1 MAKLP
6 SANDLGGFPPGGAQ
20 RPIASYD
27 VTGYAEG
34 AGLAGRAIERGG
46 ALQARGLG
54 SIGQE
59 TTSAGR
65 EVALVQRQQ
74 EEDDQKLDVARAR
87 ADFLTRK
94 TELDAAFAND
104 QDYATAQERYG
115 KALDDIK
122 SGSSG
127 LIRNPR
133 ARELF
138 SLGVADDVARGV
150 ANAAVRAQGQ
160 WKDATAA
167 DATNRL
173 NGLRDAALK
182 NTDPAERARLIDS
195 GNSLIESLADRGIIT
210 RETAVTQKRQWTAK
224 YSEAVL
230 SSLPAAER
238 VSALGGFQGA
248 LVGRESSGRPT
259 LVNDFGYAGLY
270 QFGAERLKDLG
281 LYTPGQNENL
291 TSWSKT
297 PSGAVG
303 KWSGTFNIPGHPEV
317 RTLQDFL
324 QSTDAQRVAFG
335 AHNAQMEREIGQ
347 NGFDRYVG
355 QTLADGTPIT
365 RDGIKAMIHLGG
377 VGGAKAVLQG
387 KQSPRD
393 AYGTPVSEYAKLGL
407 QSDNSRLA
415 SLLPEQDR
423 QRMLEYAHGELLQG
437 DRQQRL
443 AIAQAKEASDQAESA
458 IFARIHTND
467 PNLSLVDD
475 ILKNPTLSREA
486 KQRMTQQFENR
497 GKDRPEALYG
507 KDFYDI
513 YRRVHLPDGDPQKVS
528 DPDAIYPMVQ
538 RGSGLTPAGADRIIQ
553 EIRGKKT
560 AEGEAEKQLMSQ
572 FFKNARGQISGTNE
586 GMGLRDPKGDELFQ
600 RFQVQAFQAYD
611 QGRKAGKSPY
621 ALLNPDSS
629 DYIGKSIGQFKRP
642 TSEWFSD
649 MVAAPSPTAPAAATF
664 DPNSIKSADD
674 LVSAYYAGR
683 VDRATAQRIAIE
695 RGWAVRKAA
704 APAVAP
710 PISGP
715 GQLPQVPMSQ

>member
-46 ALQARGLG
+46 QLQAKGLG
-54 SIGQE
+54 EVGKDI
-59 TTSAGR
+59 TSAGR
-65 EVALVQRQQ
+65 DVAFVQQQ
-74 EEDDQKLDVARAR
+74 KQDEDNKLDLARAR
-87 ADFLTRK
+87 AEFLTRK

-104 QDYATAQERYG
+104 QDYTTAQDRYS

-122 SGSSG
+122 SNSAG

-133 ARELF
+133 AQELF

-150 ANAAVRAQGQ
+150 ASAGLRAHGQ

-167 DATNRL
+167 DATSRL
-173 NGLRDAALK
+173 SGVRDAALK
-182 NTDPAERARLIDS
+182 SADPVERTRLIDS
-195 GNSLIESLADRGIIT
+195 GNNLIDSLADRGIIS
-210 RETAVTQKRQWTAK
+210 REAAVAQKQAWAK
-224 YSEAVL
+224 NYAEAAL

-248 LVGRESSGRPT
+248 LAGRESSGRPT

-281 LYTPGQNENL
+281 LYTPGPNEDL
-291 TSWSKT
+291 ATWSKT
-297 PSGAVG
+297 GRSAAG
-303 KWSGTFNIPGHPEV
+303 KWSGTFDIPGHPEV

-324 QSTDAQRVAFG
+324 QSTDAQRIAFG
-335 AHNAQMEREIGQ
+335 AHNAQMEREIDQ
-347 NGFDRYVG
+347 NGLGQYVG
-355 QTLADGTPIT
+355 KTLPDGTPIT
-365 RDGIKAMIHLGG
+365 REGIKAMIHLGG
-377 VGGAKAVLQG
+377 VGGARAVLQG
-387 KQSPRD
+387 KESPRD
-393 AYGTPVSEYAKLGL
+393 AYGTSVSDYAKLGL

-415 SLLPEQDR
+415 SLVPEQDR
-423 QRMLEYAHGELLQG
+423 QRMLEYAQGELLQG
-437 DRQQRL
+437 DRQHRL
-443 AIAQAKEASDQAESA
+443 EVAAAKEASDQEESA

-475 ILKNPTLSREA
+475 ILKNPTLTREA
-486 KQRMTQQFENR
+486 KERMTQQFESR

-513 YRRVHLPDGDPQKVS
+513 YRRVHLPEDDPAKIS
-528 DPDAIYPMVQ
+528 NPDAIYPMVQ

-560 AEGEAEKQLMSQ
+560 AEGEAEKQLMAQ

-586 GMGLRDPKGDELFQ
+586 GLGIHDPKGDELFQ

-611 QGRKAGKSPY
+611 EGRKAGKSPY
-621 ALLNPDSS
+621 VLLNPDSP
-629 DYIGKSIGQFKRP
+629 DYVGKSVSQYKRP

-649 MVAAPSPTAPAAATF
+649 VIDSPSSAAPVTAPF
-664 DPNSIKSADD
+664 DPNTVKSADE
-674 LVSAYYAGR
+674 LIAAYSAGK
-683 VDRATAQRIAIE
+683 VDRATAQRIAID
-695 RGWAVRKAA
+695 RGWAVRKTS
-704 APAVAP
+704 APAIAP

-715 GQLPQVPMSQ
+715 SQLPQVPMSE